1 MNHFEG
7 GRKRNIIKA
16 QGMIYIGW
24 KTVLKDVRF
33 LLEGHFNRVLSSVFS
48 ALLYIMYNTE
58 GVRTEVALF

>member
-1 MNHFEG
+1 
-7 GRKRNIIKA
+7 
-16 QGMIYIGW
+16 MIYIGW
-24 KTVLKDVRF
+24 KTVLKDVSF